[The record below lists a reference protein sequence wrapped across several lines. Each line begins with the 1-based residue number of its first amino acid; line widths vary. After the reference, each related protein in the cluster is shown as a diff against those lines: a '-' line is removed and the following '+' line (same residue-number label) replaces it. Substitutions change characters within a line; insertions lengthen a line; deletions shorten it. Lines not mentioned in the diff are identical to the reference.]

1 MTKVTS
7 IKRFINIV
15 TIRFRLLSLLIALIL
30 LFIISSILTPDFLKL
45 NNLINLLVRTSFL
58 LVLSTGMTFIIVG
71 GGIDLSVTSVAVLSH
86 VIIAVILRDYGMSFV
101 FTAIAAGLLSGIF
114 VGAINGIVIS
124 RLGVNSFIMT
134 MGMMVITRSVAE
146 ILAKG
151 FVRGVPPA
159 FSKVLSDGK
168 IWIFPVLAVI
178 ALSVAFIS
186 HLILSYT
193 RIGLQIRG
201 VGANSNAADYL
212 GISSRNFR
220 LGLFV
225 FSGFLAGITGIM
237 LVGRLGAANPGILV
251 GFELEAIAAPIIGGA
266 TFRGGEGSILGTFI
280 GTIIIGIIANVVI
293 LLGVEPYYQQVVSG
307 LVILIAVFIA
317 YSGQRER

>member
-1 MTKVTS
+1 LTKVTS

-201 VGANSNAADYL
+201 VGAIILAYLLDSNWKL
-212 GISSRNFR
+212 
-220 LGLFV
+220 LLHQ
-225 FSGFLAGITGIM
+225 L
-237 LVGRLGAANPGILV
+237 LVVQP
-251 GFELEAIAAPIIGGA
+251 FE
-266 TFRGGEGSILGTFI
+266 
-280 GTIIIGIIANVVI
+280 
-293 LLGVEPYYQQVVSG
+293 VEKEVY
-307 LVILIAVFIA
+307 
-317 YSGQRER
+317 